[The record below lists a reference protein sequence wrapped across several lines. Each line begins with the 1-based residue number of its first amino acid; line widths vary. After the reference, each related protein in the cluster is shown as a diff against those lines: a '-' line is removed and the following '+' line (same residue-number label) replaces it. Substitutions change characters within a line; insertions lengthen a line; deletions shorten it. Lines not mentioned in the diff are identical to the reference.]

1 MRFNTVSIYPQ
12 ISSLKKQIDSGIQ
25 EMTEMKMKLEE
36 DNSRLKAQ
44 LVDEKEK
51 SAGLES
57 QLADLLVMKPR

>member
-1 MRFNTVSIYPQ
+1 
-12 ISSLKKQIDSGIQ
+12 
-25 EMTEMKMKLEE
+25 MTEMKMKLEE

-57 QLADLLVMKPR
+57 QLADLLVKKPR